1 MGGVEP
7 LVVLPVAALYLAV
20 VPGCKGSDDLVADA
34 VGLQMFLKERGPF
47 FLARKAVGEFR
58 PVISLDTFDAARERS
73 HQMLHELGGGIGIV
87 FLKRFHKT
95 PSGILIDRCVLKE
108 LFSDHL
114 AVF

>member
-20 VPGCKGSDDLVADA
+20 VPGRKGPDDFVTDA

-58 PVISLDTFDAARERS
+58 PVISLDTFDCAGKGFY
-73 HQMLHELGGGIGIV
+73 QMFHKLSGGKGIV